1 MFMFKKE
8 KSTRCIQSSLAEVK
22 QVRMPDNQQERPE
35 YKGWIVGFTD
45 GEGCFSASVFRNKT
59 STLGWQIFPE
69 FVLTQG
75 ISSRSALE
83 EVQTFFGCG
92 KIYINRRKDNHREDL
107 LRFCVRARN
116 DLMERIIPFFEEHP
130 LRTKKQQDFEMFKKV
145 VCMMNRKIH
154 LTQTGFDQIKE
165 IVSKMNQ

>member
-1 MFMFKKE
+1 MFKKE
-8 KSTRCIQSSLAEVK
+8 KSTRCIQANSTQVER
-22 QVRMPDNQQERPE
+22 VRMPDNQQERPE

-92 KIYINRRKDNHREDL
+92 KIYKNQRKDNHREDL
-107 LRFCVRARN
+107 LRFCVRARI
-116 DLMERIIPFFEEHP
+116 DLLERIIPFFEEHP
-130 LRTKKQQDFEMFKKV
+130 LRTKKQHDFELFKQV
-145 VCMMNRKIH
+145 VKMMDQKIH
-154 LTQTGFDQIKE
+154 LTQAGFDKVKE
-165 IVSKMNQ
+165 IASRLNQ